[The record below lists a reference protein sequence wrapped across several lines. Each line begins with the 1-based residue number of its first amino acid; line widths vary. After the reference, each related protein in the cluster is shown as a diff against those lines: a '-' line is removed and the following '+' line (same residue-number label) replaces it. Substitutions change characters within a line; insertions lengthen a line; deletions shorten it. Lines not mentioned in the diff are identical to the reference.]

1 MMKSLAFGLVLSL
14 PFLSAAPL
22 PAAVPPET
30 SPALETVIRTTVF
43 EKGEAGYHGFRI
55 PALLVTPKGTL
66 LAFAEARKNNL
77 GDSGDIDL
85 VLKRSSDNGKT
96 WSPLAVLWNDGENT
110 CGNPCPVVD
119 ESTGRIWLPLT
130 WNHGKDHEKQIK
142 AQTGLDTRR
151 VYMSY
156 SDDDGQ
162 TWEAPYEVTETT
174 KKPEWTWYATGP
186 GNGIQL
192 TQGPH
197 KGRLVIPC
205 DHNVT
210 LDAKVVRR
218 SHAIYSDDHGQT
230 WQLSE
235 PIGEMTNECAVV
247 ELGDGR
253 LQMNMRSYHGKNRR
267 AIAYSDDGG
276 ATWSEV
282 TLDPTLIEPVCQA
295 SLIRVSF
302 PKYGTPGKILFSN
315 PASQK
320 REKMTVRLS
329 KDDGQTWV
337 VSRLVTPG
345 SAAYS
350 SLALLKNGQA
360 GLLYERDRY
369 QKIEFVAFDLKQ
381 FTAGR

>member
-1 MMKSLAFGLVLSL
+1 MMKSLAFGLVVSL

-22 PAAVPPET
+22 QAAAPAET
-30 SPALETVIRTTVF
+30 PPALETVTRTTVF

-142 AQTGLDTRR
+142 AQAGLDTRR

-162 TWEAPYEVTETT
+162 TWKPPYEVTETT

-210 LDAKVVRR
+210 LDGKVVRR

-235 PIGEMTNECAVV
+235 PIGKMTNECAVV

-282 TLDPTLIEPVCQA
+282 TLDATLIEPVCQA
-295 SLIRVSF
+295 SLTRVSF

-329 KDDGQTWV
+329 KDDGQTWAA
-337 VSRLVTPG
+337 SRLVTPG